1 MSFLNLKECFVV
13 FNVYDLGVAE
23 TENKEE
29 KKKYNVNHNIDYSKE
44 YLASEIED
52 KQYPKGS
59 VVAVF
64 DLDTICYPVSTMCDE
79 KWIETFVFKKNRKF
93 KNRTELQRW
102 CEVKSV
108 DYKSLEIKD
117 CREAEPVANCLSS
130 IKKSIERLID
140 EVGATHAEFYLG
152 GSGNFRLDLPL
163 PVRYKSNRDNH
174 IRPTHLQAAQEY
186 VIRKYDAKKIKNIEC
201 DDFVSIRTI
210 SINKQEGVKGIC
222 ITTDKDQLQTFTDE
236 MYVYR
241 GGKEYHL
248 NSELGELW
256 FEKASVKGTGLKWLL
271 NQALVTGDS
280 TDEYLPRRHFNKK
293 YGAKSYY
300 NDVNEI
306 DNVKEL
312 LQFIVNKWRSLVG
325 ETCEF
330 NSWDGKFQLMTW
342 LELAELYFSAA
353 YMKTK
358 IDDDLKFEDLLIKY
372 DVEY

>member
-1 MSFLNLKECFVV
+1 MV
-13 FNVYDLGVAE
+13 FNVYNLGVE
-23 TENKEE
+23 DHKDKREQGSSQQSI
-29 KKKYNVNHNIDYSKE
+29 KYHNVLDYSKE
-44 YLASEIED
+44 YLETEIED
-52 KQYPKGS
+52 IQYPKGS
-59 VVAVF
+59 VVAIF

-79 KWIETFVFKKNRKF
+79 KWIETFVFNRSRKF
-93 KNRTELQRW
+93 KNRTELKRW
-102 CEVKSV
+102 CEVKNV
-108 DYKSLEIKD
+108 DYKSLDIKD
-117 CREAEPVANCLSS
+117 CREAEPIENCLSS
-130 IKKSIERLID
+130 VRKSIERLFE
-140 EVGATHAEFYLG
+140 EVGATHAEYYLG

-174 IRPTHLQAAQEY
+174 IKPTHLQASQEY
-186 VIRKYDAKKIKNIEC
+186 VIRKFGAKKIKNIEC

-210 SINKQEGVKGIC
+210 AVNKQFGVKGVC

-236 MYVYR
+236 VYVYR

-256 FEKASVKGTGLKWLL
+256 LEKTSVKGTGLKWLL
-271 NQALVTGDS
+271 LQAFCQGDS

-300 NDVNEI
+300 NDVNDI
-306 DNVKEL
+306 DNVKDL
-312 LQFIVNKWRSLVG
+312 LQFVVNKWRSLVG

-330 NSWDGKFQLMTW
+330 NSWDGKFQFMTW

-358 IDDDLKFEDLLIKY
+358 INDSLKFEDLLIKY
-372 DVEY
+372 EINY